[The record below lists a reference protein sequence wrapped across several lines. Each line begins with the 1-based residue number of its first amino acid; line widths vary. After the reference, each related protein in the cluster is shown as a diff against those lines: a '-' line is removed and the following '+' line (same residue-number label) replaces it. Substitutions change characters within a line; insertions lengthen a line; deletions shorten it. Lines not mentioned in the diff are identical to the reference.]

1 MAQASQLIY
10 IGVLVIAALGAIWD
24 IKTQTIPNKVTIP
37 LMGLASLAALISGGF
52 MIALATGAAI
62 FIVFL
67 ICRRLSADIG
77 GGDVKMAVGLG
88 ILVGPTTFLLAGALM
103 FTSAAISSLI
113 IRQKIIK
120 MGPYMVGATYVAIW
134 AL

>member
-37 LMGLASLAALISGGF
+37 LMGLASLVALISGGF

-62 FIVFL
+62 FIV
-67 ICRRLSADIG
+67 
-77 GGDVKMAVGLG
+77 
-88 ILVGPTTFLLAGALM
+88 LL
-103 FTSAAISSLI
+103 FIS
-113 IRQKIIK
+113 
-120 MGPYMVGATYVAIW
+120 
-134 AL
+134 